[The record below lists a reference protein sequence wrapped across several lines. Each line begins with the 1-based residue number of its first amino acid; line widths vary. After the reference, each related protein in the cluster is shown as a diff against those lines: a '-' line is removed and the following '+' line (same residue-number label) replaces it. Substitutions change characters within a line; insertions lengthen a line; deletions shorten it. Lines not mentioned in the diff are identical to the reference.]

1 VFTYSFSMKLAFVAL
16 LLCSAS
22 GARLRAGNKNGESL
36 QVMNLAK
43 DMNADDGSMNMP
55 AAAIK
60 RVIGMLENLI
70 AEMDAE
76 QQRDDEQFAA
86 FQKWCA
92 EQQQATQD
100 SIDALTTLIE
110 DLTASLAKLYSQ
122 KAELEA
128 YIAKL
133 TEEIR
138 LTREQIQVATE
149 KRNEEHANF
158 VKEQNDFDNSIAACN
173 KAIEILKSHYGDGT
187 VEEAKKPAWMGGFLQ
202 LTHTIHRHVLL
213 NHKHASKELLSFLQT
228 GDVTAEFQRL
238 TGQQTI
244 TKDRYAAKTG
254 EGLNIVD
261 QMQVLADTFAEDKQ
275 SAIDEENK
283 LAEMYATLMK
293 EKTELLNSLL
303 KEKAENEATLNQVNQ
318 DIGEQ
323 ETQKANAEAE
333 LKDEQAYLSA
343 IKKSCSDTA
352 VLYEMRKKDRA
363 EEKMATQEAVKVL
376 GGSAGEA
383 FIQGAMVPVPSLLQV
398 YSSTETKGPCP
409 KCRKAAELLSE
420 QAKVLRSGTLATAAA
435 ATMGTDA
442 VMDVVH
448 ALEGL
453 IDRLDE
459 DQKMETDHKNWCETE
474 IAESQAKKTHHEALV
489 VEFTEK
495 ISDETET
502 IAEKKQGIIDTIDA
516 IKRADE
522 NFEEMTRI
530 REKEKA
536 DFEVELQNYKD
547 ALAALNSA
555 IDILAKFYAKKK
567 GFIQMFH
574 KHGIA
579 PRAIAPG
586 VFDNVYQQKGGTGVI
601 EMIAQVRTEYENGK
615 AMLEKGEAQAV
626 VDYANNKEAYYQA
639 RRDLVSQQDQL
650 EVELQTAQANLSQYQ
665 EDKAANEKE
674 VESTKVYLGQLSS
687 SCDSL
692 LKNYDKR
699 VELRKEEKAA
709 INKAIDVLQ
718 NET

>member
-1 VFTYSFSMKLAFVAL
+1 MKVAFVAL
-16 LLCSAS
+16 LLCSAA
-22 GARLRAGNKNGESL
+22 GTRLRAGNKNGASL

-60 RVIGMLENLI
+60 RVISMLENLI

-76 QQRDDEQFAA
+76 QEKDDAQFAE
-86 FQKWCA
+86 FKKWCA
-92 EQQQATQD
+92 EQQAATQD
-100 SIDALTTLIE
+100 SIDSLTTLIE

-133 TEEIR
+133 TEEIA
-138 LTREQIQVATE
+138 LTRQQIQVATE
-149 KRNEEHANF
+149 KRNEEHNNF

-173 KAIEILKSHYGDGT
+173 KAIEILKEHYGDGT
-187 VEEAKKPAWMGGFLQ
+187 VKQAEKPSWMTGFLQ
-202 LTHTIHRHVLL
+202 LTHTIHRQVLL
-213 NHKHASKELLSFLQT
+213 NHKHASPQLLSLLQT

-238 TGQQTI
+238 TGQQRLGDQAPGN
-244 TKDRYAAKTG
+244 DRYSAKTG

-283 LAEMYATLMK
+283 LSEMYATLMK
-293 EKTELLNSLL
+293 EKTDLLNSLL

-343 IKKSCSDTA
+343 VKKSCSDTA
-352 VLYEMRKKDRA
+352 ILYEMRKKDRA
-363 EEKMATQEAVKVL
+363 EEKLATQEAVKVL

-383 FIQGAMVPVPSLLQV
+383 FIQGATVPVVSLLQV
-398 YSSTETKGPCP
+398 NSATETQGPCP
-409 KCRKAAELLSE
+409 KCRKAAALLSE
-420 QAKVLRSGTLATAAA
+420 QAKLLRSGTLATAAA

-459 DQKMETDHKNWCETE
+459 DQKMETDHKNWCENE
-474 IAESQAKKTHHEALV
+474 IAESQAKKGHHEALV

-502 IAEKKQGIIDTIDA
+502 VAEKKQGITDTIEA
-516 IKRADE
+516 IKRADH

-530 REKEKA
+530 REEEKA
-536 DFEVELQNYKD
+536 AYEIELQNYKD
-547 ALAALNSA
+547 ALAALNQA

-567 GFIQMFH
+567 GFLQMMH

-615 AMLEKGEAQAV
+615 AELEKAEAQAV

-639 RRDLVSQQDQL
+639 RRDLVAQQDQL
-650 EVELQTAQANLSQYQ
+650 EVELQTAQANLAQFQ

-674 VESTKVYLGQLSS
+674 VESTKVYLGQLAS

-718 NET
+718 SET

>member
-1 VFTYSFSMKLAFVAL
+1 
-16 LLCSAS
+16 
-22 GARLRAGNKNGESL
+22 
-36 QVMNLAK
+36 
-43 DMNADDGSMNMP
+43 
-55 AAAIK
+55 
-60 RVIGMLENLI
+60 
-70 AEMDAE
+70 
-76 QQRDDEQFAA
+76 
-86 FQKWCA
+86 
-92 EQQQATQD
+92 
-100 SIDALTTLIE
+100 
-110 DLTASLAKLYSQ
+110 
-122 KAELEA
+122 LEA

-158 VKEQNDFDNSIAACN
+158 IKEQNDFDNSIAACN
-173 KAIEILKSHYGDGT
+173 KAIEILKEHYGDGT
-187 VEEAKKPAWMGGFLQ
+187 VEQAEKPAWMTGFLQ
-202 LTHTIHRHVLL
+202 LKRTIHRQVVQSHMVTSPKLM
-213 NHKHASKELLSFLQT
+213 SFLQT
-228 GDVTAEFQRL
+228 SDISADMGPH
-238 TGQQTI
+238 
-244 TKDRYAAKTG
+244 DRYGAKTG
-254 EGLNIVD
+254 EALNIVD

-343 IKKSCSDTA
+343 CKKSCEDTA

-363 EEKMATQEAVKVL
+363 EEKLATQEAVKVL

-383 FIQGAMVPVPSLLQV
+383 FVQGATVPSFLQV
-398 YSSTETKGPCP
+398 DSATHSTGPCP
-409 KCRKAAELLSE
+409 KCRKAASLLSE
-420 QAKVLRSGTLATAAA
+420 AAKVLRSSTLATAAA

-442 VMDVVH
+442 VMDVIH

-453 IDRLDE
+453 IDRIDE
-459 DQKMETDHKNWCETE
+459 DQKMETEHKEWCETE
-474 IAESQAKKTHHEALV
+474 IAESQSKKAHHEALV

-502 IAEKKQGIIDTIDA
+502 IAEKKQGIIDTIAA
-516 IKRADE
+516 IERADQ
-522 NFEEMTRI
+522 NFKEMTAI

-536 DFEVELQNYKD
+536 NYEIELQNYKD

-567 GFIQMFH
+567 GFAQIG
-574 KHGIA
+574 HGRIA

-615 AMLEKGEAQAV
+615 AELEKAEAQAV
-626 VDYANNKEAYYQA
+626 IDYRNNKEAYYQA

-650 EVELQTAQANLSQYQ
+650 EVELQTAEANLAQYQ
-665 EDKAANEKE
+665 EDKASNEKE
-674 VESTKVYLGQLSS
+674 VEATKVYLGQLAN

-709 INKAIDVLQ
+709 INKAIDVLK